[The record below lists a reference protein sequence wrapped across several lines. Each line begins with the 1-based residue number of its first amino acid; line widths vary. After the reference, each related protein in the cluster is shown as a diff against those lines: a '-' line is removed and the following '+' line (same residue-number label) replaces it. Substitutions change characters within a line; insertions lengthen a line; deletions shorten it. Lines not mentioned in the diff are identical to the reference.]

1 VIAVD
6 TNILIYAHR
15 QEFAQHARALKALS
29 SLAEGGELWSIP
41 AVCLAEFLRITT
53 HPAILKPPS
62 TIDQA
67 SRSVDALLASPS
79 LRLLLPG
86 DRHAVLLLQL
96 VREQQ
101 ITGNL
106 VFDAQIVALCLEHG
120 VGEILTEDRDFGRF
134 PRISAR
140 LLPA

>member
-15 QEFAQHARALKALS
+15 LEFAQHARALRALS
-29 SLAEGGELWSIP
+29 LLAEGNELWAIP
-41 AVCLAEFLRITT
+41 AVCLSEFLRVTT

-67 SRSVDALLASPS
+67 SRSVEALLASPS
-79 LRLLLPG
+79 LRLLMPG
-86 DRHAVLLLQL
+86 DRHAALLLQL
-96 VREQQ
+96 VRDHQ

-120 VGEILTEDRDFGRF
+120 VRELLTEDRDFDRF
-134 PRISAR
+134 PQLAPRPLSE
-140 LLPA
+140 